1 VIESI
6 DQFQANPDLKDP
18 SVNWEDFI
26 PGPTEY
32 VTTYGDARIC
42 FPNWNYNYI
51 YWVRKDFL
59 ENPDEQASF
68 QEEYGYELALPETME
83 QLADIAEFFTR
94 DAGDTLAGE
103 TLSEP
108 MYGFV
113 QEGARLGTPFQ
124 GVYWAFMRQFGG
136 GLFDEEGRPNVDTP
150 ENVEA
155 LQAYYDLWQYAPPGA
170 SEFSLIDIPVVMGE
184 GRAASGFGWSDFFFS
199 VDKEGGSPLAGNFA
213 YAPIPMVG
221 DGANRVTPVS
231 LGCEVMS
238 KASENK
244 EATFLFMQWMASKLT
259 QDAWFE
265 LDQGAMPVRTDTFEH
280 PKFSGGQYASLYE
293 AVQPTLEEG
302 QSWTQIPELF
312 EISDA
317 INLEQQ
323 RLINGEQSA
332 QETATALQSAMEEI
346 CGDGCFAE
354 QAKPIP

>member
-1 VIESI
+1 
-6 DQFQANPDLKDP
+6 
-18 SVNWEDFI
+18 
-26 PGPTEY
+26 
-32 VTTYGDARIC
+32 
-42 FPNWNYNYI
+42 
-51 YWVRKDFL
+51 
-59 ENPDEQASF
+59 
-68 QEEYGYELALPETME
+68 
-83 QLADIAEFFTR
+83 
-94 DAGDTLAGE
+94 
-103 TLSEP
+103 
-108 MYGFV
+108 
-113 QEGARLGTPFQ
+113 
-124 GVYWAFMRQFGG
+124 
-136 GLFDEEGRPNVDTP
+136 
-150 ENVEA
+150 
-155 LQAYYDLWQYAPPGA
+155 
-170 SEFSLIDIPVVMGE
+170 MGE